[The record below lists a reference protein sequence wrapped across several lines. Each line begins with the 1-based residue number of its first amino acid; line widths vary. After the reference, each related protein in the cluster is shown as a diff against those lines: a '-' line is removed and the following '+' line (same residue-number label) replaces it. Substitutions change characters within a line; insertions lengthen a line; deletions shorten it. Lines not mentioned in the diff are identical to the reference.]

1 MSEKFNL
8 IAIYGPSGCGKDTI
22 KRAILKKDKV
32 LFNNIIGATT
42 RPKREKE
49 INGKD
54 YYFMSNEEFAENI
67 LNCNMM
73 EAASFNGWF
82 YGTLRTSLIFNKI
95 NIGIFN
101 MEALQTL
108 LEDYEELNI
117 LPVWISVNDKERL
130 IRTLN
135 REKNPNCTEICRRFI
150 ADYNDYYIIPN
161 SISVDNNE
169 KGKVSENA
177 EYIIQY
183 AKDYLSIND

>member
-1 MSEKFNL
+1 
-8 IAIYGPSGCGKDTI
+8 
-22 KRAILKKDKV
+22 
-32 LFNNIIGATT
+32 
-42 RPKREKE
+42 
-49 INGKD
+49 
-54 YYFMSNEEFAENI
+54 
-67 LNCNMM
+67 
-73 EAASFNGWF
+73 
-82 YGTLRTSLIFNKI
+82 
-95 NIGIFN
+95 

-150 ADYNDYYIIPN
+150 ADYNDYYIIPH

-183 AKDYLSIND
+183 AKNYFKHK

>member
-54 YYFMSNEEFAENI
+54 YYFMSNEEFAENV
-67 LNCNMM
+67 LNCNMI
-73 EAASFNGWF
+73 EATSFNGWF
-82 YGTLRTSLIFNKI
+82 YGTLRTSLILNKI

-108 LEDYEELNI
+108 LENSEELNI
-117 LPVWISVNDKERL
+117 LPVWVFANDKERL

-135 REKNPNCTEICRRFI
+135 REKNPNCAEICRRFI
-150 ADYNDYYIIPN
+150 ADYNDYHIIPN
-161 SISVDNNE
+161 SISVDNNG

-183 AKDYLSIND
+183 AKNYFKHK

>member
-54 YYFMSNEEFAENI
+54 YYFMSNEEFAENV
-67 LNCNMM
+67 LNCNMI
-73 EAASFNGWF
+73 EATSFNGWF
-82 YGTLRTSLIFNKI
+82 YGTLRTSLILNKI

-108 LEDYEELNI
+108 LENSEELNI
-117 LPVWISVNDKERL
+117 LPVWVFANDKERL

-135 REKNPNCTEICRRFI
+135 REKNPNCAEICRRFI
-150 ADYNDYYIIPN
+150 ADYNDYHIIPN

-183 AKDYLSIND
+183 AKNYFKHK

>member
-1 MSEKFNL
+1 MIE
-8 IAIYGPSGCGKDTI
+8 
-22 KRAILKKDKV
+22 
-32 LFNNIIGATT
+32 AT
-42 RPKREKE
+42 
-49 INGKD
+49 
-54 YYFMSNEEFAENI
+54 
-67 LNCNMM
+67 
-73 EAASFNGWF
+73 SFNGWF
-82 YGTLRTSLIFNKI
+82 YGTLRTSLILNKI

-135 REKNPNCTEICRRFI
+135 REKNPNCAEICRRFI
-150 ADYNDYYIIPN
+150 ADYNDYHIIHH

-183 AKDYLSIND
+183 AKNYFKHK

>member
-1 MSEKFNL
+1 MSERFNL

-22 KRAILKKDKV
+22 KRTILKKDRT

-42 RPKREKE
+42 RPKRERE

-54 YYFMSNEEFAENI
+54 YYFMNNEEFAENV
-67 LNCNMM
+67 LNCNMI

-82 YGTLRTSLIFNKI
+82 YGTLRTSLVFDKI

-108 LEDYEELNI
+108 LENPEELNI

-150 ADYNDYYIIPN
+150 ADHNDYRIIPY
-161 SISVDNNE
+161 SVIIDNNE

-183 AKDYLSIND
+183 AKNYFKHK

>member
-54 YYFMSNEEFAENI
+54 YYFMDNEEFAENV
-67 LNCNMM
+67 LNCNMI
-73 EAASFNGWF
+73 EATSFNGWF
-82 YGTLRTSLIFNKI
+82 YGTLRTSLILNKI

-183 AKDYLSIND
+183 AKNYFKHK

>member
-73 EAASFNGWF
+73 EATSFNGWF
-82 YGTLRTSLIFNKI
+82 YGTLRTSLILNKI

-117 LPVWISVNDKERL
+117 LPVWISVNNKERL

-183 AKDYLSIND
+183 AKNYFKHK

>member
-54 YYFMSNEEFAENI
+54 YYFMSNEEFTENI

-82 YGTLRTSLIFNKI
+82 YGTLRTSLILNKI

-150 ADYNDYYIIPN
+150 ADYNDYHIIPN

-183 AKDYLSIND
+183 AKDYFKHK

>member
-54 YYFMSNEEFAENI
+54 YYFMSNEEFTENI

-82 YGTLRTSLIFNKI
+82 YGTLRTSLILNKI
-95 NIGIFN
+95 NI
-101 MEALQTL
+101 L
-108 LEDYEELNI
+108 
-117 LPVWISVNDKERL
+117 
-130 IRTLN
+130 
-135 REKNPNCTEICRRFI
+135 FI
-150 ADYNDYYIIPN
+150 
-161 SISVDNNE
+161 
-169 KGKVSENA
+169 KVYSN
-177 EYIIQY
+177 Q
-183 AKDYLSIND
+183 

>member
-82 YGTLRTSLIFNKI
+82 YGTLRTSLIFSKI

-117 LPVWISVNDKERL
+117 LPV
-130 IRTLN
+130 
-135 REKNPNCTEICRRFI
+135 
-150 ADYNDYYIIPN
+150 
-161 SISVDNNE
+161 
-169 KGKVSENA
+169 
-177 EYIIQY
+177 
-183 AKDYLSIND
+183 

>member
-1 MSEKFNL
+1 MGEKFNL

-54 YYFMSNEEFAENI
+54 YYFMSNEEFTENI

-82 YGTLRTSLIFNKI
+82 YGTLRTSLILNKI

-183 AKDYLSIND
+183 AKDYFNHK